1 MKFHK
6 LLVFMMVFSL
16 AVFANSSVYSQDD
29 DDDDDMSEPEEMDED
44 MWQAQMDEYTAK
56 KTDLTSQLATLTTEI
71 EQLKFGLTTRTDAAE
86 NAVNS
91 VWAAVGSKS
100 QYEEY
105 KSKFADAEKKASAC
119 KGPDDAAAFEKDVWP
134 YITDAGINNR
144 MKCLPEF
151 WDRYNAMK
159 KKIADCKALA
169 PKTEGY
175 TVVKGDCLSKIAG
188 MTKIYGNTR
197 LWPAIWDANKN
208 GVVSAPPKVAKTI
221 PNPNLIYPGQVLK
234 IPALTDAQKQEALSK
249 GNTYKSKRKVRMTK
263 KTETGDTGKTEMKK
277 TTPPPTT
284 PPPVK
289 K

>member
-1 MKFHK
+1 
-6 LLVFMMVFSL
+6 MMVFSL
-16 AVFANSSVYSQDD
+16 AVFANSSVFAQDDDD
-29 DDDDDMSEPEEMDED
+29 DDDDDMSSEEEMDSD
-44 MWQAQMDEYTAK
+44 QWQAQMDEYTAK
-56 KTDLTSQLATLTTEI
+56 KADLTAQLATLNTEV
-71 EQLKFGLTTRTDAAE
+71 EQLKFGLQTRTNEAE

-91 VWAAVGSKS
+91 VWAAVGSRS

-105 KSKFADAEKKASAC
+105 KGKFADAEKKIAAC

-134 YITDAGINNR
+134 YLTDAGINAR

-159 KKIADCKALA
+159 KKVADCKALA

-188 MTKIYGNTR
+188 MSKIYGNSR

-208 GVVSAPPKVAKTI
+208 GVVSAPPKVKTTI

-234 IPALTDAQKQEALSK
+234 IPALTDAQKTEALSK
-249 GNTYKSKRKVRMTK
+249 TSSYKKVRK
-263 KTETGDTGKTEMKK
+263 KKMSSDTGTTDKNEVKK
-277 TTPPPTT
+277 VTPPTT
-284 PPPVK
+284 K
-289 K
+289 

>member
-56 KTDLTSQLATLTTEI
+56 KTDLTNQLATLTTEI

-277 TTPPPTT
+277 TTPPET
-284 PPPVK
+284 PK